1 MTDHRATRLLAERRG
16 DVTAQEGRV
25 ARWIDAEPRDSLKVA
40 GRRPMS
46 VGEMLASNTTQGSG
60 VQSSRTA
67 KAPGTVTLGTFEASA
82 AARRYVND
90 ALTTGRLSYGPYS
103 QRFER
108 EFAAI
113 HQSASAVVSSS
124 GTAALQVALQAM
136 KEIDGWADGDEVIV
150 PAVTFV
156 ATTNIILHNNLKPV
170 LVDVEPDFYGMQPA
184 ALEAAITPRTR
195 AVIPVH
201 LFGQPCDMTA
211 IMAIARRHGL
221 RVLEDSCETMFAR
234 HAGRMCGSFGDAAA
248 FSTYIA
254 HLIVTGVG
262 GLTTTSDPDL
272 ASITRSLVNHGR
284 DGIYIS
290 IDDTGSSRV
299 QREMI
304 VDRRF
309 RFERVGHS
317 ARITELEAALGVAA
331 LETWEEMVAT
341 RRENAA
347 YLSARLDEVSDRL
360 QIPARRPDT
369 EHSFMMFPLVLR
381 DEPKRELLQH
391 LESVAIETRDMLPIL
406 TQPVYSDGEQIDVTP
421 GRHPTAEWIDR
432 SGFYVG
438 CHQGLSMDQ
447 LEHLADTLIA
457 WCRTAPSGQ

>member
-1 MTDHRATRLLAERRG
+1 MLVSSTTPIRGAHIPRAS
-16 DVTAQEGRV
+16 TAL
-25 ARWIDAEPRDSLKVA
+25 D
-40 GRRPMS
+40 
-46 VGEMLASNTTQGSG
+46 
-60 VQSSRTA
+60 
-67 KAPGTVTLGTFEASA
+67 TVTLGTFEATP
-82 AARRYVND
+82 AARRYVD
-90 ALTTGRLSYGPYS
+90 DVLTTGRLSYGPYS
-103 QRFER
+103 RRFER

-113 HQSASAVVSSS
+113 HQCASAVVSSS

-136 KEIDGWADGDEVIV
+136 KELDGWADGDEVIV

-156 ATTNIILHNNLKPV
+156 ATANIVLHNNLRPV
-170 LVDVEPDFYGMQPA
+170 LVDVEPDFYGLAPA
-184 ALEAAITPRTR
+184 AFAAAITPRTR

-262 GLTTTSDPDL
+262 GLTTTSDADL
-272 ASITRSLVNHGR
+272 AAVTRSLINHGR

-299 QREMI
+299 EREMI

-309 RFERVGHS
+309 RFDRVGHS

-341 RRENAA
+341 RRAHAA
-347 YLSARLDEVSDRL
+347 YLTARLSEVRDRI
-360 QIPARRPDT
+360 QIPARRPETD
-369 EHSFMMFPLVLR
+369 HSFMMFPLVLHH
-381 DEPKRELLQH
+381 EPKRELVQH
-391 LESVAIETRDMLPIL
+391 LESTGIETRDMLPIL
-406 TQPVYSDGEQIDVTP
+406 TQPVYRDGSLLDVTP

-432 SGFYVG
+432 SGFYVD
-438 CHQGLSMDQ
+438 CHQGLSPEQ
-447 LEHLADTLIA
+447 LEHLADTIIA
-457 WCRTAPSGQ
+457 WCRTAPLGR